1 MNLPFDCQLMCY
13 KVGSHAVASVPLVL
27 QCVFRKSEV
36 GERFEPKT
44 GGGEWRSPASYGT
57 LTTDV
62 NLRSCSTSGPV
73 STGMGDRSRVYHF
86 GI

>member
-36 GERFEPKT
+36 GNALSQELEV
-44 GGGEWRSPASYGT
+44 GNG
-57 LTTDV
+57 V
-62 NLRSCSTSGPV
+62 HLRP
-73 STGMGDRSRVYHF
+73 MAL
-86 GI
+86 